1 MNEQVA
7 PLPREVSVAVIGA
20 GTMGSGIALVAATA
34 GHSVLIY
41 DGAPGAAEAGCK
53 RQRADLERL
62 VTRGKLTAA
71 ECQDRLTRLQ
81 PVESLSALAGA
92 GLVIEAIVENLDI
105 KVDVLRKVE
114 ELTTPK
120 TILATNTSSLS
131 VTALSSRMDRPGR
144 VVGMHFF
151 NPAPSLPL
159 VEVVSGRLTERPVA
173 ETIFATAK
181 AWGKTPVHCAS
192 SPGFIVNRVARP
204 FYGEALRLISER
216 AASPATLDAVLR
228 ETGGFRMGPFA
239 LMDLIGH
246 DVNFAVTRSVYEG
259 MAQDPRYRPSLVQEE
274 LVNARLLGR
283 KSGRGFYD
291 YAKDAPQTLPADYAP
306 GPTPAEIVVEGD
318 LGPAAALVGLAR
330 DAGIAVIVREGAGLI
345 RIGDTILALTDG
357 RTATE
362 RTISDGSPA
371 VLFDLA
377 LDYAAATRMAI
388 ARSDQADDTALAA
401 SGRLFPGIRQDGFG
415 RRRCPRSYRD
425 ADGGDARERS
435 RRCRASRR
443 RQRGRRRCLDA
454 QRCQLSAGSACV
466 GGCHRISPH
475 RRSDRC
481 SRQSLRRGSLPEFAI
496 AASPGADRVSV
507 SSIELGYDHETGCF
521 HLRRRSHADR
531 SLCGRALE
539 CPRRRPCCGPDF
551 GADGST
557 SATGL
562 GTPRRCCSRLC
573 QSGRRGQ
580 PRRCANGRFA
590 GGAAGGG
597 GWGDR

>member
-1 MNEQVA
+1 MA
-7 PLPREVSVAVIGA
+7 
-20 GTMGSGIALVAATA
+20 GIAFDFQARRRLGYA
-34 GHSVLIY
+34 GY
-41 DGAPGAAEAGCK
+41 C
-53 RQRADLERL
+53 
-62 VTRGKLTAA
+62 
-71 ECQDRLTRLQ
+71 
-81 PVESLSALAGA
+81 
-92 GLVIEAIVENLDI
+92 
-105 KVDVLRKVE
+105 
-114 ELTTPK
+114 
-120 TILATNTSSLS
+120 
-131 VTALSSRMDRPGR
+131 
-144 VVGMHFF
+144 
-151 NPAPSLPL
+151 
-159 VEVVSGRLTERPVA
+159 
-173 ETIFATAK
+173 
-181 AWGKTPVHCAS
+181 
-192 SPGFIVNRVARP
+192 
-204 FYGEALRLISER
+204 
-216 AASPATLDAVLR
+216 LR

-291 YAKDAPQTLPADYAP
+291 YAKDAPQTHPADYAP

-345 RIGDTILALTDG
+345 RIDDTILALTDG

-388 ARSDQADDTALAA
+388 ARSDQADDTALAQA
-401 SGRLFPGIRQDGFG
+401 ARHQALGKTVSVSTM
-415 RRRCPRSYRD
+415 PRPYRD
-425 ADGGDARERS
+425 PDISDARERNADVVHQGVAARPTSMS
-435 RRCRASRR
+435 RCKVSIIHRVA
-443 RQRGRRRCLDA
+443 RGRM
-454 QRCQLSAGSACV
+454 
-466 GGCHRISPH
+466 P
-475 RRSDRC
+475 SDR
-481 SRQSLRRGSLPEFAI
+481 P
-496 AASPGADRVSV
+496 ASPGDRRSRQVYGEDRYRIRHCCVAGHDQVSV